1 MTTRQLVVRRYS
13 RGFTLIEVMLVLLL
27 IGLLASVVVMN
38 FSGDSREEKLN
49 QAAHRFQQ
57 VFQFVAE
64 TAMLKQQEW
73 GLYVDHDKDGLS
85 RYRFVYYQQD
95 KWQLASDPSSLAAVS
110 LPEDLVLTLELEGL
124 PGAEYNLL
132 SQLEWLPEEDDEQDT
147 TPVLPQVF
155 ILSSGEI
162 SPFKLIFTEKQAFQ
176 PMFATV
182 STDFTVP
189 LTRTIASTEQP

>member
-1 MTTRQLVVRRYS
+1 MTCRQQTSKYYS

-27 IGLLASVVVMN
+27 IGLLASVVLMN

-73 GLYVDHDKDGLS
+73 GLYVDNDKDGLS
-85 RYRFVYYQQD
+85 RYRFFYYQQD

-132 SQLEWLPEEDDEQDT
+132 SQLEWLPEEDEQDT

-176 PMFATV
+176 PMYATV
-182 STDFTVP
+182 STDFSVP